1 MLGYC
6 LASHKWENPY
16 LCILR
21 RGMQPAHEISIFR
34 TGLHRSRRSKLPNSY
49 DISDLLGILTSR
61 REWPEARISVG
72 IPVRVLVRT
81 RLRSAAAFRTE
92 PSRSGLKF
100 WYCDVDTGLTSRMDP
115 YLIAVPLQNR
125 TQITSLAGLGYLIKG
140 EFNSSGS

>member
-1 MLGYC
+1 MTECLLGYL
-6 LASHKWENPY
+6 LAAHTWEIPY

-21 RGMQPAHEISIFR
+21 RGMQPARDILIFR
-34 TGLHRSRRSKLPNSY
+34 TGLYRLPQSKLPNSY

-92 PSRSGLKF
+92 PNRSGLNF
-100 WYCDVDTGLTSRMDP
+100 
-115 YLIAVPLQNR
+115 
-125 TQITSLAGLGYLIKG
+125 
-140 EFNSSGS
+140 